1 MRIVNKLFIWH
12 IVFFNSLRGFRKVI
26 ARCPLLLESLE
37 KLENEPF
44 SEFGWKSW
52 KTMCFSPALA
62 GKAGI
67 LFLGPVIIKG
77 IIR

>member
-1 MRIVNKLFIWH
+1 MY
-12 IVFFNSLRGFRKVI
+12 KVSTL
-26 ARCPLLLESLE
+26 AGNAG

-52 KTMCFSPALA
+52 KTINFFPALA

-67 LFLGPVIIKG
+67 LFLSLIIFKVII
-77 IIR
+77 R

>member
-1 MRIVNKLFIWH
+1 LH
-12 IVFFNSLRGFRKVI
+12 GFHKVI
-26 ARCPLLLESLE
+26 AGFPLLLESRE
-37 KLENEPF
+37 KLENEPL

-52 KTMCFSPALA
+52 KTLCFSPTLA

-67 LFLGPVIIKG
+67 LFLGPIIIKG

>member
-1 MRIVNKLFIWH
+1 M
-12 IVFFNSLRGFRKVI
+12 
-26 ARCPLLLESLE
+26 LE

-44 SEFGWKSW
+44 SGFGWKIW
-52 KTMCFSPALA
+52 KTIGFSPVLA

-67 LFLGPVIIKG
+67 LSLGLMIIIG